1 MNPNDYRAAPVA
13 AVDETAPAACAG
25 RQQSL
30 WSVEPQAQIPGVREV
45 LVVASGKG
53 GVGKSTVTVNLAS
66 ALQRNGYRVGVLDA
80 DLYGPSVA
88 RMLGTGAGL
97 KTGNK
102 GCPVPARSHGI
113 YSVSVANVLPPEAAL
128 AWKGPLVAQA
138 LMQMFYEVA
147 WPDLDMLLV
156 DLPPGTGDVQLTI
169 LEQVPVT
176 GALLVTTPQRLA
188 VMDAERGVAIFHELD
203 IPVVGVVENMDR
215 YLCPCCGEDQPL
227 FIAGGAAELARRKH
241 VAFLGGIPLDPAAH
255 ECADNGTPIV
265 VASPDSAASQTF
277 LALARHVAD
286 AVRRERRLRER
297 EADEAARAA
306 HQAFWERLLDE
317 CE

>member
-1 MNPNDYRAAPVA
+1 MSTNARHGTILAATPPSVGAASAQRDQDPWSTEPLTPV
-13 AVDETAPAACAG
+13 
-25 RQQSL
+25 
-30 WSVEPQAQIPGVREV
+30 PGVGDV
-45 LVVASGKG
+45 VVVASGKG
-53 GVGKSTVTVNLAS
+53 GVGKSTVTVNLAA
-66 ALQRNGYRVGVLDA
+66 ALKQNGHRVGVLDA

-97 KTGNK
+97 EIDVQRRI
-102 GCPVPARSHGI
+102 VPAQSHGI

-169 LEQVPVT
+169 LEQVPIS
-176 GALLVTTPQRLA
+176 GAVLVTTPQRLA
-188 VMDAERGVAIFHELD
+188 VIDAERGIALFHELD
-203 IPVVGVVENMDR
+203 IPVMGVVENMGH
-215 YLCPCCGEDQPL
+215 YICPCCGEEQPL
-227 FIAGGAAELARRKH
+227 FPGRGATALAHRKH
-241 VAFLGGIPLDPAAH
+241 VPFLGSIPLDPGAH
-255 ECADNGTPIV
+255 ALADGGTPIV
-265 VASPDSAASQTF
+265 MARRKGGVSRAFTLLAAQ
-277 LALARHVAD
+277 VAD

-317 CE
+317 